1 MEILSLFLNPNF
13 WFGVIRSTTPILL
26 AAIAALLAARSGI
39 TNMAIEGIMLFSALF
54 AVIGS
59 WVSGYALVGVLVA
72 ITTGLLITLFLAY
85 FKIKM
90 KADEILAAIAIN
102 LLANGGTIF
111 ILYLVSGDKGT
122 SSSLNS
128 APLSAIHIP
137 FIKDIPFIG
146 QIISGHS
153 FLVYLAF
160 VSVAVIHYLLFK
172 TPLGLRI
179 RSVGGNAHAA
189 ESVGVSV
196 EKTQYIA
203 MALSG
208 VFAGLAGAYMSM
220 TYMTIFT
227 QGMVAGRGYIA
238 LAASNV
244 GGRAPIGAMLASLL
258 FGFFDSLGNNLQ
270 RFAIPPEFIYMIPYI
285 ATIIMYTYFSYR
297 RINLKKRR
305 KATLAKLQLEESGQ

>member
-1 MEILSLFLNPNF
+1 MEILSLFGNPDF
-13 WFGVIRSTTPILL
+13 WFGVIRSMTPILL
-26 AAIAALLAARSGI
+26 AALAALIAARVGI

-54 AVIGS
+54 AVIAS
-59 WVSGYALVGVLVA
+59 WLFQSA
-72 ITTGLLITLFLAY
+72 IAGLIMAMLTGILITLFLAY

-90 KADEILAAIAIN
+90 KADEILAAIALN
-102 LLANGGTIF
+102 LLATGGTIF
-111 ILYLVSGDKGT
+111 ILFLVTGDKGT

-128 APLSAIHIP
+128 VSLSPIHIP

-146 QIISGHS
+146 SVVSGHS
-153 FLVYLAF
+153 ILVYLAF
-160 VSVAVIHYLLFK
+160 VLVAVVHYLLFK

-196 EKTQYIA
+196 TKTQYIA
-203 MALSG
+203 MGLSG
-208 VFAGLAGAYMSM
+208 LFAGLAGAFMSM
-220 TYMTIFT
+220 TYLTVFT

-244 GGRAPIGAMLASLL
+244 GGRAPIGAMFASLL

-270 RFAIPPEFIYMIPYI
+270 RFAIPPEFIYMIPYL
-285 ATIIMYTYFSYR
+285 ATIIMYTLFSYR
-297 RINLKKRR
+297 RITLKKRR
-305 KATLAKLQLEESGQ
+305 KAAAAKLQAAEGAH

>member
-1 MEILSLFLNPNF
+1 MEILQLFSNPNF
-13 WFGVIRSTTPILL
+13 WFGVIRSMTPILL
-26 AAIAALLAARSGI
+26 AALAALLAARTGI
-39 TNMAIEGIMLFSALF
+39 TNMAIEGIMLFAALF

-59 WVSGYALVGVLVA
+59 WISGYALVGVLVA
-72 ITTGLLITLFLAY
+72 VLTGVGITLFLAY

-128 APLSAIHIP
+128 PSLPAIHIP

-146 QIISGHS
+146 GIISGHS

-160 VSVAVIHYLLFK
+160 VAVFVVNYLLFK

-196 EKTQYIA
+196 KKTQYIA

-208 VFAGLAGAYMSM
+208 VFAGLAGAFMSM

-227 QGMVAGRGYIA
+227 KGMVAGRGYIG

-244 GGRAPIGAMLASLL
+244 GGRAPIGAMFASLL

-297 RINLKKRR
+297 RINQKKRR
-305 KATLAKLQLEESGQ
+305 KAQIAKLQVEESGH